1 MHKAYKAHKVV
12 KVLKDSKVHKVAK
25 DVRVLRGFKVHKELK
40 DKASVLAD
48 SLHEHLDELNQ
59 YGKIIQ
65 GTSNTT
71 ATKLPNF
78 GIVTIA
84 SSNDITW
91 VIEDPQIGCE
101 VKIMT
106 GSTSTGNHYIQ
117 TDNATIKSSFGSTQT
132 QIDFLGGGA
141 GMTLVGLSTSLWG
154 VLTKSST
161 TAVQISS

>member
-1 MHKAYKAHKVV
+1 MPFSLEEARNQIITSLYGRR
-12 KVLKDSKVHKVAK
+12 LGLDKDNRLIGIKGRREVITEA
-25 DVRVLRGFKVHKELK
+25 
-40 DKASVLAD
+40 
-48 SLHEHLDELNQ
+48 
-59 YGKIIQ
+59 
-65 GTSNTT
+65 TSNTT

-78 GIVTIA
+78 GIVTIE
-84 SSNDITW
+84 SSNDTTW

-106 GSTSTGNHYIQ
+106 GSTSTANHYIQ

>member
-1 MHKAYKAHKVV
+1 MPFSLEEARNQIITSLYGRR
-12 KVLKDSKVHKVAK
+12 LGLDKDNRLIGIKGRREVITEA
-25 DVRVLRGFKVHKELK
+25 
-40 DKASVLAD
+40 
-48 SLHEHLDELNQ
+48 
-59 YGKIIQ
+59 
-65 GTSNTT
+65 TSNTT
-71 ATKLPNF
+71 ATLLPNF

-101 VKIMT
+101 VKILT

-117 TDNATIKSSFGSTQT
+117 TDNATIKSSFGSTQN

>member
-1 MHKAYKAHKVV
+1 MPFSLEEARNQIITSLYGRR
-12 KVLKDSKVHKVAK
+12 LGLDKDNRLIGIKGRREVIT
-25 DVRVLRGFKVHKELK
+25 E
-40 DKASVLAD
+40 AS
-48 SLHEHLDELNQ
+48 
-59 YGKIIQ
+59 
-65 GTSNTT
+65 SNST
-71 ATKLPNF
+71 ATLLPNF

-101 VKIMT
+101 VKILT
-106 GSTSTGNHYIQ
+106 GTTSTGNHYIQ

>member
-1 MHKAYKAHKVV
+1 MPFSLEEARNQIITSLYGRR
-12 KVLKDSKVHKVAK
+12 LGLDKDNRLIGIKGRREVITEA
-25 DVRVLRGFKVHKELK
+25 
-40 DKASVLAD
+40 
-48 SLHEHLDELNQ
+48 
-59 YGKIIQ
+59 
-65 GTSNTT
+65 TSNTT
-71 ATKLPNF
+71 ATLLPNF

-101 VKIMT
+101 VKILT
-106 GSTSTGNHYIQ
+106 GTTSTGNHYIQ

>member
-1 MHKAYKAHKVV
+1 MPFSLEEARNQIITSLYGRR
-12 KVLKDSKVHKVAK
+12 LGLDKDNRLIGIKGRREVITEA
-25 DVRVLRGFKVHKELK
+25 
-40 DKASVLAD
+40 
-48 SLHEHLDELNQ
+48 
-59 YGKIIQ
+59 
-65 GTSNTT
+65 TSNTT
-71 ATKLPNF
+71 ATQLPNF

-101 VKIMT
+101 VKILT
-106 GSTSTGNHYIQ
+106 GTTSTGNHYIQ